1 MTRMTLHFAA
11 RPLAVLA
18 ATLALG
24 ACAGRTPAPAAVPAP
39 EPEPQPV
46 AIDPL
51 RPPVRA
57 DHKYVV
63 VDVEHNE
70 LRFMD
75 GERVLWRAPVGTG
88 TGFRLSTPGQ
98 RWQFTTPTGTRYVQ
112 FKQLDPPWFRPDWW
126 YHENKLP
133 VPAQDSPA
141 RKEEGGLGAAGVFLG
156 DEIAIHGTDKPE
168 LLGRRV
174 SHGCIRL
181 SNANALRLFHDVQV
195 GTPVVIVGQAEVLGE
210 QPDSV
215 ARFTRHTPSRGRGP
229 VLYRN
234 PMDRLATPALLTRL
248 DRLLA
253 ATAPDDSS
261 WTLAASA
268 LLERGLTTDAPALRG
283 LLDRAGKAEPE
294 ARRREFADFLA
305 DAFSRGALRTVVSLN
320 RITPEGRQRAV
331 EEIVDATMS
340 LYHGPLDHPLAPWP
354 TRRVPVTRLGPE
366 GQAGWKALQ
375 EAEAAYRARY
385 AGGAPARTAGSR

>member
-1 MTRMTLHFAA
+1 MTLRITAK
-11 RPLAVLA
+11 PLATLA
-18 ATLALG
+18 AALALG
-24 ACAGRTPAPAAVPAP
+24 ACAGRTPAPMPPAP

-51 RPPVRA
+51 RPPVRT

-88 TGFRLSTPGQ
+88 TGFRLSTRGQ
-98 RWQFTTPTGTRYVQ
+98 AWQFTTPEGTRYVQ
-112 FKQLDPPWFRPDWW
+112 FKQLNPAWFRPDWW
-126 YHENKLP
+126 YLENKLP
-133 VPAQDSPA
+133 IPPVDSPL

-195 GTPVVIVGQAEVLGE
+195 GTPVVIVGEAEVLGE

-215 ARFTRHTPSRGRGP
+215 ARFTRTARRAGP
-229 VLYRN
+229 RLFRN
-234 PMDRLATPALLTRL
+234 PMDGLATPALLTRL
-248 DRLLA
+248 DRTLA
-253 ATAPDDSS
+253 ATAPDDST

-268 LLERGLTTDAPALRG
+268 LLERGLKDDAPALRG
-283 LLDRAGKAEPE
+283 LLERAGQAGTEP
-294 ARRREFADFLA
+294 RRREFADFLA

-320 RITPEGRQRAV
+320 RIAPERRQRAV

-340 LYHGPLDHPLAPWP
+340 LYHGPTDHPLAPWP
-354 TRRVPVTRLGPE
+354 TRRVPVARLGPE
-366 GQAGWKALQ
+366 GQAGWHALQ
-375 EAEAAYRARY
+375 EAEAAYRARI
-385 AGGAPARTAGSR
+385 AGGAPAAAVGAR

>member
-1 MTRMTLHFAA
+1 
-11 RPLAVLA
+11 
-18 ATLALG
+18 
-24 ACAGRTPAPAAVPAP
+24 
-39 EPEPQPV
+39 
-46 AIDPL
+46 
-51 RPPVRA
+51 
-57 DHKYVV
+57 
-63 VDVEHNE
+63 VERRN
-70 LRFMD
+70 
-75 GERVLWRAPVGTG
+75 
-88 TGFRLSTPGQ
+88 
-98 RWQFTTPTGTRYVQ
+98 
-112 FKQLDPPWFRPDWW
+112 
-126 YHENKLP
+126 P
-133 VPAQDSPA
+133 VPAQDAPA
-141 RKEEGGLGAAGVFLG
+141 RKEEGGLGAAAVFLG

-215 ARFTRHTPSRGRGP
+215 VRFTRSTRRARGP

-253 ATAPDDSS
+253 ATAADDSS

-268 LLERGLTTDAPALRG
+268 LLERGLKDDAPALRG

-294 ARRREFADFLA
+294 ARRREFAAFLA

-320 RITPEGRQRAV
+320 RITPGARQRAV
-331 EEIVDATMS
+331 EEIVEATMS
-340 LYHGPLDHPLAPWP
+340 LYHGPLEHPLAPWP
-354 TRRVPVTRLGPE
+354 TRRVPVSRLGPE
-366 GQAGWKALQ
+366 GQSGWKALQ
-375 EAEAAYRARY
+375 DAEAAYRARF
-385 AGGAPARTAGSR
+385 AGRAPPRTIGTR

>member
-1 MTRMTLHFAA
+1 MTRMTLNFGA
-11 RPLAVLA
+11 RPLAAFA
-18 ATLALG
+18 AALLLG
-24 ACAGRTPAPAAVPAP
+24 ACAGGRTPPPPAP
-39 EPEPQPV
+39 EPEPAPQPV

-51 RPPVRA
+51 RPPVKA

-63 VDVEHNE
+63 VDVERNE

-88 TGFRLSTPGQ
+88 TGFRLSTPG
-98 RWQFTTPTGTRYVQ
+98 RGWQFTTPTGTRYVQ

-133 VPAQDSPA
+133 VPAQDAPA
-141 RKEEGGLGAAGVFLG
+141 RKEEGGLGAAAVFLG

-215 ARFTRHTPSRGRGP
+215 ARFTRRTPSRAR
-229 VLYRN
+229 VAYRN
-234 PMDRLATPALLTRL
+234 PMDRLSTTTLLARL

-253 ATAPDDSS
+253 PTAPDDSS

-268 LLERGLTTDAPALRG
+268 LLERGLKDDAPALRG
-283 LLDRAGKAEPE
+283 LLERAGKAEPE
-294 ARRREFADFLA
+294 ARRREFASFLA

-320 RITPEGRQRAV
+320 RIAPEARRKAV
-331 EEIVDATMS
+331 EEIVEATLS
-340 LYHGPLDHPLAPWP
+340 LYHGPLEHPLAPWP
-354 TRRVPVTRLGPE
+354 TKRVPVTRLGPE
-366 GQAGWKALQ
+366 GQAGWRALQ
-375 EAEAAYRARY
+375 DAEAAYRERY
-385 AGGAPARTAGSR
+385 GLQGAPRRAAGGR

>member
-1 MTRMTLHFAA
+1 
-11 RPLAVLA
+11 V
-18 ATLALG
+18 
-24 ACAGRTPAPAAVPAP
+24 RT
-39 EPEPQPV
+39 
-46 AIDPL
+46 
-51 RPPVRA
+51 A
-57 DHKYVV
+57 DHKYVI
-63 VDVEHNE
+63 VDVERNE

-88 TGFRLSTPGQ
+88 TGFRLSSAGRGQ
-98 RWQFTTPTGTRYVQ
+98 QWEFTTPEGTRYVQ
-112 FKQLDPPWFRPDWW
+112 FKQLDPAWFRPDWW
-126 YHENKLP
+126 YLENKLP
-133 VPAQDSPA
+133 IPPIESPL
-141 RKEEGGLGAAGVFLG
+141 RKEEGGLGAAAVFLG

-215 ARFTRHTPSRGRGP
+215 ARFTRPTRRGRGP
-229 VLYRN
+229 VLFRN
-234 PMDRLATPALLTRL
+234 PMDRLATPALLARL

-253 ATAPDDSS
+253 PTAPDDSS

-268 LLERGLTTDAPALRG
+268 LLERGLKDDAPALRG

-294 ARRREFADFLA
+294 PRRREFAAFLA

-320 RITPEGRQRAV
+320 RITPESRRRAV
-331 EEIVDATMS
+331 EEIVEATMT
-340 LYHGPLDHPLAPWP
+340 LYHGPVDHPLAPWP
-354 TRRVPVTRLGPE
+354 TRRVPVGRLGPE
-366 GQAGWKALQ
+366 GQAGWHALQ
-375 EAEAAYRARY
+375 EAEAAYRARL
-385 AGGAPARTAGSR
+385 AGGGSQSAATGAR

>member
-1 MTRMTLHFAA
+1 MTSTFVA
-11 RPLAVLA
+11 RRLALLA
-18 ATLALG
+18 AALTLG
-24 ACAGRTPAPAAVPAP
+24 ACAGRSPAPTAPAP
-39 EPEPQPV
+39 EPAPQPV

-51 RPPVRA
+51 KPPVRA

-63 VDVEHNE
+63 VDVERNE

-88 TGFRLSTPGQ
+88 TGFRLSTPGA

-133 VPAQDSPA
+133 VPAQDAQA

-215 ARFTRHTPSRGRGP
+215 ARFTRPTRRGRGP
-229 VLYRN
+229 VLFRN
-234 PMDRLATPALLTRL
+234 PMDRLATPALLARL
-248 DRLLA
+248 DRALLPA
-253 ATAPDDSS
+253 ADDST

-268 LLERGLTTDAPALRG
+268 LLERGLKDDAPALRG
-283 LLDRAGKAEPE
+283 LLDRAGKAEPV
-294 ARRREFADFLA
+294 ARRREFAAFLA

-320 RITPEGRQRAV
+320 RITPEARRRAV
-331 EEIVDATMS
+331 EEIVDATLS

-354 TRRVPVTRLGPE
+354 TRRVPVSRLGPE

-375 EAEAAYRARY
+375 DAEAAYRARY
-385 AGGAPARTAGSR
+385 AGGTATRTVGTR

>member
-1 MTRMTLHFAA
+1 MTRMTITLGARALTTFAVA
-11 RPLAVLA
+11 LS
-18 ATLALG
+18 LG
-24 ACAGRTPAPAAVPAP
+24 ACAGRTPAPAPAP
-39 EPEPQPV
+39 EPEPQRA

-112 FKQLDPPWFRPDWW
+112 FKQLAPPWFRPDWW
-126 YHENKLP
+126 YHENKLA

-141 RKEEGGLGAAGVFLG
+141 RKQEGGLGAAGVFLG

-215 ARFTRHTPSRGRGP
+215 ARFTRASPARSRGT

-234 PMDRLATPALLTRL
+234 PMDRIATAALLTRL

-253 ATAPDDSS
+253 ATAADDSS

-268 LLERGLTTDAPALRG
+268 LLERGLTSDAPALRG

-294 ARRREFADFLA
+294 ARRREFAAFLA

-320 RITPEGRQRAV
+320 RITPAARQRAV
-331 EEIVDATMS
+331 EEIVEATMS

-354 TRRVPVTRLGPE
+354 TRRVPVSRLGPE

-375 EAEAAYRARY
+375 DAEAAYRTRFAGDAPSRRMGAR
-385 AGGAPARTAGSR
+385 

>member
-1 MTRMTLHFAA
+1 M
-11 RPLAVLA
+11 
-18 ATLALG
+18 
-24 ACAGRTPAPAAVPAP
+24 
-39 EPEPQPV
+39 
-46 AIDPL
+46 
-51 RPPVRA
+51 
-57 DHKYVV
+57 
-63 VDVEHNE
+63 
-70 LRFMD
+70 
-75 GERVLWRAPVGTG
+75 
-88 TGFRLSTPGQ
+88 
-98 RWQFTTPTGTRYVQ
+98 Q

-133 VPAQDSPA
+133 VPAQDAQA
-141 RKEEGGLGAAGVFLG
+141 RREEGGLGSAGVFLG

-215 ARFTRHTPSRGRGP
+215 ARFTRPTRRSRGP

-234 PMDRLATPALLTRL
+234 PMDRLATPALLARL
-248 DRLLA
+248 DRLLG
-253 ATAPDDSS
+253 ATAADDSS

-268 LLERGLTTDAPALRG
+268 LLERGLKDDAPALRG

-294 ARRREFADFLA
+294 ARRREFAVFLA

-320 RITPEGRQRAV
+320 RITPEARQRAV
-331 EEIVDATMS
+331 EEIVAATMS
-340 LYHGPLDHPLAPWP
+340 LYHGPLDHALAPWP

-375 EAEAAYRARY
+375 EAEAAYRTRY
-385 AGGAPARTAGSR
+385 AGAASPRTAGTR